1 MATKDKDMVQLKT
14 AVILFV
20 IIMAV
25 ATIAE
30 AAILLY
36 SYLNADKI
44 KCNWI
49 WCEFTTEHRTIEQ
62 NSECYTNGQRVNCS
76 EFRDQEHFCNN
87 GRCEINGVMSIEE
100 FENCTKTA
108 GCMEKYFGR

>member
-1 MATKDKDMVQLKT
+1 MTTKDKDMIQLKT

-36 SYLNADKI
+36 SYMNADKI
-44 KCNWI
+44 KCNWL
-49 WCEFTTEHRTIEQ
+49 WCEFITERSSIIQRTTIEQ
-62 NSECYTNGQRVNCS
+62 TSECFENGIKINCS
-76 EFRDQEHFCNN
+76 EMDL
-87 GRCEINGVMSIEE
+87 EIDRFV
-100 FENCTKTA
+100 T
-108 GCMEKYFGR
+108 EK